1 MKRRASCPKNV
12 LEINRYFALTSYCN
26 AIGQIEPCLLHIR
39 VLFGGKTKSPCFD
52 LFIHWLI
59 KQITNT
65 YRNHFSRSYENRS
78 KETVGVQRNSAMLNC
93 VLENF
98 YVHLVGRMNIA
109 VNGQMADVSNT
120 VFPRPHPPRLPSI
133 PAVYSSAFSF
143 FFLFRVRNQTKNQT
157 SEIKQKI
164 WENSSS
170 INSF

>member
-1 MKRRASCPKNV
+1 MEHKMVVMQLV
-12 LEINRYFALTSYCN
+12 LT
-26 AIGQIEPCLLHIR
+26 
-39 VLFGGKTKSPCFD
+39 
-52 LFIHWLI
+52 
-59 KQITNT
+59 
-65 YRNHFSRSYENRS
+65 YENRS

-143 FFLFRVRNQTKNQT
+143 FFFSG

-164 WENSSS
+164 KRQKSNKKFGKTSSS